1 MRGCKD
7 AIREAPL
14 CKLLGLCWR
23 SWQPSV
29 RRLVFAWIWLAGNS
43 PLWCRK
49 HCVSKCQQA
58 VRCCV
63 LFPAPHFASLVQ
75 HGDCF
80 LMLWKHVHSSL
91 FEMESPSSNED
102 SDAIQRGIG
111 LLWRRQLPTGDW
123 PQENIAGVSGSQ
135 VALLSDR
142 VSAL

>member
-1 MRGCKD
+1 M
-7 AIREAPL
+7 
-14 CKLLGLCWR
+14 LG
-23 SWQPSV
+23 
-29 RRLVFAWIWLAGNS
+29 FGWLETHPCGAESIVSAN
-43 PLWCRK
+43 
-49 HCVSKCQQA
+49 VSKLC
-58 VRCCV
+58 

-142 VSAL
+142 VSAP

>member
-80 LMLWKHVHSSL
+80 LMVGSMCTPVCLKW
-91 FEMESPSSNED
+91 SPRVQTRIQTRFSAALVCFG
-102 SDAIQRGIG
+102 DASYQQGTG
-111 LLWRRQLPTGDW
+111 LRRTSPGCPGAQW
-123 PQENIAGVSGSQ
+123 PC
-135 VALLSDR
+135 
-142 VSAL
+142 